1 MDNNFSTE
9 ENIAKVAGKIGRQRH
24 LKQYKDLSDDEFDQ
38 KMKQKAL
45 GINISEEFEKRIKK
59 KLDEFDADYDLS
71 DLKIND
77 RDALRALIQ
86 AHLTLEDYE
95 QDLFKMR
102 SGGIN
107 DAYLLDSL
115 DKFQKAMSLLRAD
128 ISKFQDDLNIKRKT
142 RKIDQDVSVQ
152 AYIDSLK
159 DKAKRFY
166 EAKMSFIFCEKCNI
180 LLGTVWTLYPN
191 EEKNKIV
198 LVCNRKLDDGTTCG
212 HKNIV
217 GTKEL
222 LELRGTNNK
231 KITPESLL

>member
-1 MDNNFSTE
+1 MDDANYSSDDLSRT
-9 ENIAKVAGKIGRQRH
+9 AGKLKRQRH
-24 LKQYKDLSDDEFDQ
+24 LKQYSDLTDDQFEQ

-45 GINISEEFEKRIKK
+45 GMNISDEFEKRISK
-59 KLDEFDADYDLS
+59 KLDEFNADYDLS

-95 QDLFKMR
+95 QDLFKLR
-102 SGGIN
+102 TGGVN
-107 DAYLLDSL
+107 GNMLDTL

-128 ISKFQDDLNIKRKT
+128 ISKFQDDLNIKRKA
-142 RKIDQDVSVQ
+142 RKADQDVSVQ

-159 DKAKRFY
+159 DKAKKFY
-166 EAKMSFIFCEKCNI
+166 DSKMSYIFCEKCNI
-180 LLGTVWTLYPN
+180 LLGTVWSLYPK
-191 EEKNKIV
+191 EDRNKIV
-198 LVCNRKLDDGTTCG
+198 YVCNRILENGSTCG

-222 LELRGTNNK
+222 IELRGTNNK
-231 KITPESLL
+231 KITPESML